1 MTKTEQVISVFSA
14 EDVTKITGL
23 SERQLAY
30 WDRTGFFKP
39 QYTSVGQGRSLV
51 RIYSFRDLVS
61 LRTLRVLKE
70 EHRVSL
76 QHLRTVLKTL
86 SAYSDA
92 PFAVLK
98 LKVYNR
104 EVHVTEPGTD
114 RTRGVISGQYVL
126 LPLID
131 VIQDV
136 RRAAANLSNRSSSDY
151 GKTEQHRNVSHN
163 ARVVAG
169 TRIPVRAVKRFI
181 AAGYSPKQIIVE
193 YPNLTAEDIE
203 AIAAEDAVA
212 QAA

>member
-1 MTKTEQVISVFSA
+1 MTKSEQVISVFGVD
-14 EDVTKITGL
+14 DVTKITGL

-39 QYTSVGQGRSLV
+39 QYASVGAGKSPV
-51 RIYSFRDLVS
+51 RIYFFRDLVS

-76 QHLRTVLKTL
+76 QHLRTVLKDL

-92 PFAVLK
+92 PFAELK

-114 RTRGVISGQYVL
+114 RTRGVVSGQYVL
-126 LPLID
+126 LPLIN

-136 RRAAANLSNRSSSDY
+136 RRAAANLGVRSAEDY
-151 GKTEQHRNVSHN
+151 GKTEQRRNVSHN
-163 ARVVAG
+163 ARVIAG
-169 TRIPVRAVKRFI
+169 TRIPVRAIRRFI
-181 AAGYSPKQIIVE
+181 AAGYSAKQIMFE
-193 YPNLTAEDIE
+193 YPSLTAEDIE
-203 AIAAEDAVA
+203 AVAAENVA
-212 QAA
+212 QVA